1 MNYQTMWL
9 ILISQS
15 MLLGDGVA
23 QPCYVAMR
31 AKVGQTLLNH
41 QSVFFAKNCKF
52 VVESNLSN
60 AEYFLLH
67 SSHSLCQY

>member
-23 QPCYVAMR
+23 QPCYVVMQ

-41 QSVFFAKNCKF
+41 QMCVLMPKT
-52 VVESNLSN
+52 VNL
-60 AEYFLLH
+60 L
-67 SSHSLCQY
+67 